1 MKAVI
6 YMELTCYEWNQI
18 RLTDVFH
25 VHSPEAGTVLCR
37 HGNTDIFQIGLKLRG
52 KTDILYDNKNYDYHA
67 NSILYLPKEP
77 HSTVDYRSYIAEQGE
92 SLCIFFD
99 TPTSLPTTPLL
110 LPDVDKQLLNL
121 FLELHGAY
129 RQKNRDIF
137 LCMSLFYHILS
148 CMNQSSKK
156 NTSPHPERM
165 NEVLLYIQNHA
176 AEPYI
181 DFALLAEGLDL
192 SIDRF
197 RHIFKETCGI
207 SPLQYF
213 HRVKLDLIKAF
224 LHDRS
229 YSIQAVASL
238 AGFNDFNYFSRFF
251 KKHVGMS
258 PMEYRKN
265 SLI

>member
-1 MKAVI
+1 
-6 YMELTCYEWNQI
+6 MELACYTWNQI

-25 VHSPEAGTVLCR
+25 VHSPETGTVLCR

-52 KTDILYDNKNYDYHA
+52 KTDILYDNKPYDFYT
-67 NSILYLPKEP
+67 NSILYLPKES
-77 HSTVDYRSYIAEQGE
+77 HTDVDYRSQILEQGE

-99 TPTSLPTTPLL
+99 TPAPLPTKPLL
-110 LPDVDKQLLNL
+110 FPDVDKHLFNS
-121 FLELHGAY
+121 FLELHGAFK
-129 RQKNRDIF
+129 QKNRDCF

-148 CMNQSSKK
+148 CMNQRSKK
-156 NTSPHPERM
+156 NTSPPPDRM
-165 NEVLLYIQNHA
+165 NEVLLYLQNHA

-197 RHIFKETCGI
+197 RHIFKETYHI

-229 YSIQAVASL
+229 CSIQTIASL
-238 AGFNDFNYFSRFF
+238 SGFTNFNYFSRFF

-258 PMEYRKN
+258 PMEYRN
-265 SLI
+265 NILI